1 MWNVDNIEKW
11 DPPKAL
17 QEYLPYG
24 LMGYDN
30 EGSPGIQSN
39 RQKNKRKLS

>member
-30 EGSPGIQSN
+30 EGSPGI
-39 RQKNKRKLS
+39 